1 MNHTPIFEL
10 QSRTSCTFPVAR
22 SRRPVCISS
31 HMLSSRLHG
40 VRREDLCERWIL
52 YARDDS
58 NSALQWPH
66 LKQRDCGMDT
76 LWLICL
82 FIDRMLSDSS
92 ACHLNCVALGTF
104 TLWKRFSKVKQERTQ
119 KRKTSYSHRA
129 RERDSFPDIAYSLST
144 GIDTD

>member
-1 MNHTPIFEL
+1 MNHAPIFEL
-10 QSRTSCTFPVAR
+10 QSGTCCTFPVAR

-40 VRREDLCERWIL
+40 VPREDLCERWIL

-66 LKQRDCGMDT
+66 LKQRDCGVDT

-92 ACHLNCVALGTF
+92 ACSLNCVALGTF

-144 GIDTD
+144 GIDAD